1 MHLSSVELIARLIH
15 GKPEMQII
23 GNLYTLPNVSYR
35 TFSVNNVFLQERF
48 CEDKKIK
55 PITLQIGKENI
66 KYTFKRRILVT
77 GKNYSLGF
85 LLYNLYHVHA
95 SKRKWVYNL
104 KSVSRRH
111 FRPLSNM

>member
-1 MHLSSVELIARLIH
+1 MHLSSVELTARLIH
-15 GKPEMQII
+15 CKPEMQII

-35 TFSVNNVFLQERF
+35 TFSVNNVFLQKRF

-77 GKNYSLGF
+77 GKKYSLGF

-95 SKRKWVYNL
+95 S
-104 KSVSRRH
+104 
-111 FRPLSNM
+111 